1 MQMNLNILTENN
13 NSSLQSKSVSTAD
26 NTLLQYMQKVTQG
39 TNNTDTEDKKQQKLQ
54 HIVNKLKHGKKLT
67 AQEMEFLR
75 MNYPDEYQHA
85 LRIQE
90 MAEMLEN
97 QLKHAKSK
105 QEANGYIAAAV
116 SGISDDDPDKE
127 CLVAA
132 FNEISKEFHHS
143 SAYHRLPDTPE
154 DVKKQMSVYSP
165 THPQI
170 PCRTARSLLFHLQ
183 TQYGKHEAVENE
195 HEPLYENVHSFSDHH
210 IFHPRRS
217 DVRWTQDVHGSGG
230 SDR

>member
-1 MQMNLNILTENN
+1 MCRYTIQRIGEVILMQINLNILTENN
-13 NSSLQSKSVSTAD
+13 HSSLLSKNVPTAD
-26 NTLLQYMQKVTQG
+26 NALLQYMQKVTQG
-39 TNNTDTEDKKQQKLQ
+39 TNNADTEDKKQQKLQ

-85 LRIQE
+85 LRIQK

-105 QEANGYIAAAV
+105 QEADGYIAAALN
-116 SGISDDDPDKE
+116 GIPDDDPDKE

-154 DVKKQMSVYSP
+154 DVKNSGSTTVTMDLNEKQTMTAAP
-165 THPQI
+165 II
-170 PCRTARSLLFHLQ
+170 PA
-183 TQYGKHEAVENE
+183 
-195 HEPLYENVHSFSDHH
+195 
-210 IFHPRRS
+210 I
-217 DVRWTQDVHGSGG
+217 
-230 SDR
+230 

>member
-13 NSSLQSKSVSTAD
+13 HSSLLSKNVPTAD
-26 NTLLQYMQKVTQG
+26 NALLQYMQKVTQG
-39 TNNTDTEDKKQQKLQ
+39 TNNADTEEKKQQKLQ

-85 LRIQE
+85 LRIQK

-97 QLKHAKSK
+97 HLKHAKSK
-105 QEANGYIAAAV
+105 QEADGYI
-116 SGISDDDPDKE
+116 
-127 CLVAA
+127 VAA

-154 DVKKQMSVYSP
+154 DVKKQ
-165 THPQI
+165 
-170 PCRTARSLLFHLQ
+170 R
-183 TQYGKHEAVENE
+183 KHNGDNGFERKADDD
-195 HEPLYENVHSFSDHH
+195 S
-210 IFHPRRS
+210 
-217 DVRWTQDVHGSGG
+217 G
-230 SDR
+230 SDNSGDLMSWTPLQDIIDAAPTLELKG

>member
-1 MQMNLNILTENN
+1 MQINLNILTENN
-13 NSSLQSKSVSTAD
+13 HSSLLSKNVPTAD
-26 NTLLQYMQKVTQG
+26 NALLQYMQKVTQG
-39 TNNTDTEDKKQQKLQ
+39 TNNADTEDKKQQKLQ

-85 LRIQE
+85 LRIQK

-105 QEANGYIAAAV
+105 QEADGYIAAAV
-116 SGISDDDPDKE
+116 SGIPDDDPDKE

-154 DVKKQMSVYSP
+154 DVKKQRKNNGDNGFKRKADDDSG
-165 THPQI
+165 
-170 PCRTARSLLFHLQ
+170 CR
-183 TQYGKHEAVENE
+183 
-195 HEPLYENVHSFSDHH
+195 
-210 IFHPRRS
+210 
-217 DVRWTQDVHGSGG
+217 
-230 SDR
+230 

>member
-1 MQMNLNILTENN
+1 MQMNLNILT
-13 NSSLQSKSVSTAD
+13 SSLQSKSVSTAD

-85 LRIQE
+85 LRIQK

-132 FNEISKEFHHS
+132 FNEISKGFGRKADDDNGSEDS
-143 SAYHRLPDTPE
+143 DDLMSWTPLQ
-154 DVKKQMSVYSP
+154 DIIDAAP
-165 THPQI
+165 T
-170 PCRTARSLLFHLQ
+170 LELK
-183 TQYGKHEAVENE
+183 G
-195 HEPLYENVHSFSDHH
+195 
-210 IFHPRRS
+210 
-217 DVRWTQDVHGSGG
+217 
-230 SDR
+230 